1 MIIGL
6 LCKIEG
12 ENMFS
17 FKKGAKPEKSAYK
30 LEGDM
35 PDLINEIYEEGEF
48 SQNGLVV
55 LPNELSEAKERK
67 VKKGEDFSAFNALA
81 ELLNTSVEKIKDEC
95 CLFQVRKLMSK
106 LGQVVVRYDVSDAK
120 IGKIIKN
127 CLNLEVSE
135 VLVSPAYLDACLK
148 QTNKHKLQSQNVCA
162 FIDFPFG
169 ESSLKGKLTDLK
181 NTLNFGVDGATV
193 MMPNLLL
200 APEKLKVF
208 KKHVKRFGRAI
219 NRQTGVAVNATDLS
233 EDAIKNAIKI
243 VDKTKLSFIT
253 FVFGDTPE
261 DQIKSKIKTIY
272 KYKSKKEIRI
282 LGNVC
287 SPEAVMALF
296 KMGVD
301 KILTPYANEIGK
313 ELVKR
318 FKIKSVKLV

>member
-12 ENMFS
+12 EKMFG
-17 FKKGAKPEKSAYK
+17 FNKKGKPEKTAYR

-35 PDLINEIYEEGEF
+35 PDLVNEIYEDGY
-48 SQNGLVV
+48 SQNGLVAV
-55 LPNELSEAKERK
+55 ENSLSETAEKKIR
-67 VKKGEDFSAFNALA
+67 KGEDFSAFNALA
-81 ELLNTSVEKIKDEC
+81 NLLNTSVEKIKDEC

-106 LGQVVVRYDVSDAK
+106 LGQVIVRYDVSDAK

-135 VLVSPAYLDACLK
+135 VLVSPAYLEACLK

-169 ESSLKGKLTDLK
+169 ESSLKGKLTDLR
-181 NTLNFGVDGATV
+181 NSVNFGVDGATV
-193 MMPNLLL
+193 MMPNVLLSQD
-200 APEKLKVF
+200 KIKVF
-208 KKHVKRFGRAI
+208 KKQAKKFGKAI
-219 NRQTGVAVNATDLS
+219 NKQTGVAVNATDIS
-233 EDAIKNAIKI
+233 EDAIKNAIRA

-261 DQIKSKIKTIY
+261 DQIKSKIKAIY
-272 KYKSKKEIRI
+272 KHKSKKEIRI

-301 KILTPYANEIGK
+301 KILTPYADEIGK